1 MRPLLFA
8 LLALSSA
15 VRAANTDQHVI
26 LVSVDG
32 FAHYYFDDPKAHI
45 PTIRELAARGG
56 HATRMECSYPTVTWT
71 NHTTLVTGV
80 NPGKHGVIANDI
92 FDRKE
97 LKKIPYIPDPLFDKD
112 QLVTAP
118 TIYDVAHAAG
128 LSTAG
133 VIWPA
138 SRNAKTLDHTVPDV
152 FEQENFEKYGTPSL
166 LADARRLGIPVEKQ
180 QEWCKAGN
188 AGKAQRDY
196 MYTQLATHILRTHKP
211 NLLLLHL
218 VSVDS
223 FEHATGR
230 NSPEAYWALND
241 SDHRIRE
248 LVEATKEAGTYDRTT
263 FIITADHGFIS
274 YTKNINPN
282 AMLKKHGLV
291 KTALGSKLSPGSAV
305 FAHGQGGGCFVYVL
319 DQTRKVEI
327 ISQIKPLLA
336 AMEGVE
342 AVIDDPKAVG
352 HRSAEEDPREPDL
365 FLSAKDGYAFS
376 DALADNNEI
385 SATDGVKG
393 AHGYLHTH
401 PLMGGSFV
409 MAGPGVKPGSKVEKM
424 ANLDVTPTIAHILGV
439 KMPDTDGKVL
449 TELLK

>member
-1 MRPLLFA
+1 MKSLVA
-8 LLALSSA
+8 LLLLATA
-15 VRAANTDQHVI
+15 ATAANTDQHVV

-32 FAHYYFDDPKAHI
+32 FAHYYLDDPKAHI
-45 PTIRELAARGG
+45 PTIRELAKRGACAG
-56 HATRMECSYPTVTWT
+56 RMECSFPTVTWT

-80 NPGKHGVIANDI
+80 TPGRHGVIGNDI

-97 LKKIPYIPDPLFDKD
+97 LKKVPYIPDPLFDKD
-112 QLVTAP
+112 QIVTAP

-128 LSTAG
+128 LQTAG

-138 SRNAKTLDHTVPDV
+138 SRNAKTLHHTVPDV
-152 FEQENFEKYGTPSL
+152 FEQELFERYATPSL
-166 LADARRLGIPVEKQ
+166 LADAKELGIPYEKQ
-180 QEWCKAGN
+180 MEWCKAGN

-196 MYTQLATHILRTHKP
+196 MYTQLSTHILRKHKP

-248 LVEATKEAGTYDRTT
+248 LVDATKEAGTYDKTT

-274 YTKNINPN
+274 YTKTINPN
-282 AMLKKHGLV
+282 VLLRKEGLLK
-291 KTALGSKLSPGSAV
+291 TILGSKLSPESQV
-305 FAHGQGGGCFVYVL
+305 FTHGQGGGAFVYIL
-319 DQTRKVEI
+319 DQANKAEI
-327 ISQIKPLLA
+327 VSRIKPRLA

-342 AVIDDPKAVG
+342 SVIDDPAAVG
-352 HRSAEEDPREPDL
+352 HRSSAEDPREPDL
-365 FLSAKDGYAFS
+365 FLSAKDGYSFS
-376 DALADNNEI
+376 DALADQNEI
-385 SATDGVKG
+385 NPVEGVKG

-409 MAGPGVKPGSKVEKM
+409 IAGPGIKPGSRIEAM
-424 ANLDVTPTIAHILGV
+424 SNMDVAPTAAHILGV
-439 KMPDTDGKVL
+439 ELPKPDGRVL
-449 TELLK
+449 SELLK